1 MGLTEGAP
9 AAQLAYRRRRHRT
22 YVEKHEPVSWSDRWH
37 VLMCV
42 GVMYERGE
50 ECCHHNNLDRLVRH
64 LPAAVGTTGG
74 SVTSNI
80 VVRACPLGIRRRGLG
95 LGLCLGRHVEV
106 EVQHHDRRRRL
117 PVARHMPATRLPRRE
132 RTRTFRS
139 RENNKKHLLKI
150 LNPSMFKRKI
160 NKVNNSINKDIHKKP
175 LLNVK

>member
-1 MGLTEGAP
+1 MGLTEGASSSTCIQASP
-9 AAQLAYRRRRHRT
+9 PSD
-22 YVEKHEPVSWSDRWH
+22 VEKHEPVSWSDRWH

-42 GVMYERGE
+42 GVMYEKGE

-95 LGLCLGRHVEV
+95 LGLGLGRHVEV

-117 PVARHMPATRLPRRE
+117 PVARHMPAKRLPRRE
-132 RTRTFRS
+132 HTGADWCSFSCVVPLDDAPSLGAAAAGGFRC
-139 RENNKKHLLKI
+139 LVLC
-150 LNPSMFKRKI
+150 PS
-160 NKVNNSINKDIHKKP
+160 SAW
-175 LLNVK
+175 